1 MTGQGDDPTAMR
13 PVIVRLAATVLLL
26 RDDPF
31 EVLMVKPNARGFFPS
46 ALVFPGGVVEA
57 IAAARARP
65 RFPVHSQAERRA
77 DGLRVFIPEATG
89 YPVSEGFIPSTSALA
104 MHPKT
109 DRS

>member
-1 MTGQGDDPTAMR
+1 LPPRAPGHVSRFIPR
-13 PVIVRLAATVLLL
+13 P
-26 RDDPF
+26 
-31 EVLMVKPNARGFFPS
+31 N
-46 ALVFPGGVVEA
+46 
-57 IAAARARP
+57 
-65 RFPVHSQAERRA
+65 A